1 MISKKKKKVLQVIN
15 TLGIGGAETLIKD
28 LTILLNPVYDVTLFI
43 LGGEDTFLKE
53 QLQENNIKVIKKTNK
68 IMSVKNILWLLKNI
82 GKYDIIHSHLSY
94 AQYLVAINK
103 VFHPSK
109 VYVTTEHSTFN
120 RRQGM
125 KVFKWIEYF
134 IYSCYDKIIVISQAT
149 EEALINWQ
157 PSIKNKVV
165 VIENGINL
173 SKFKLATSLQ
183 GFSSEQINIVMT
195 AAFRHEKDQ
204 DSVIRTLALLPPDY
218 TLYLVG
224 DGERRNVLES
234 LVHDLNLE
242 SRVHFL
248 GVRNDVEK
256 IYKSCDIFIL
266 SSHWEGFGLVVIEA
280 MASGLPVIASN
291 VNGLAQVVDR
301 YGLLF
306 EPGNHEQLATKIIE
320 LMQDNDRKDE
330 LIKQAEIYSE
340 RYNIKTMVQKYINL
354 YEGIDV

>member
-1 MISKKKKKVLQVIN
+1 MISKKKKKILQVIN

-28 LTILLNPVYDVTLFI
+28 LSILLNDKHDVTVFI
-43 LGGEDTFLKE
+43 LGGEDTFLTE
-53 QLQENNIKVIKKTNK
+53 QLKENNIKVIKKTEK
-68 IMSVKNILWLLKNI
+68 IRSIKNLLWLFKNI

-103 VFHPSK
+103 IFHPNK

-125 KVFKWIEYF
+125 KIFKWIEYF
-134 IYSCYDKIIVISQAT
+134 VYSCYDKIIVISQAT
-149 EEALINWQ
+149 EEALMKWQ

-173 SKFKLATSLQ
+173 LKFKLATPLQ
-183 GFSSEQINIVMT
+183 EFCPEEINIVMT

-204 DSVIRTLALLPPDY
+204 DTLIRSLTHLPPEY
-218 TLYLVG
+218 ILYLVG
-224 DGERRNVLES
+224 DGDRKADLTS
-234 LVHDLNLE
+234 LVHNLNLE

-248 GVRNDVEK
+248 GIRNDVEK

-266 SSHWEGFGLVVIEA
+266 SSHWEGFGLVAIEA

-291 VNGLAQVVDR
+291 VSGLAQVVGK
-301 YGLLF
+301 YGVLF
-306 EPGNHEQLATKIIE
+306 EPGNHEQLASKILE
-320 LMQDNDRKDE
+320 LSRNQNKKDE
-330 LIKQAEIYSE
+330 LIKQASVYSE
-340 RYNIKTMVQKYINL
+340 GYDIKTMTQKYMNL
-354 YEGIDV
+354 YEGRDV